1 MLAVSPKFSRVRRL
15 FVLIASYRKG
25 EGDSGSRHAFEK
37 AKEYGKKRLVMYRES
52 DSNDL
57 TFGLN
62 KDYVLQG
69 GKAVSLNEIK
79 NN

>member
-1 MLAVSPKFSRVRRL
+1 MQALYSKAV
-15 FVLIASYRKG
+15 VLIASYRKG

-52 DSNDL
+52 DANDL
-57 TFGLN
+57 RFGLN

-69 GKAVSLNEIK
+69 EKVVSQNEIEEL
-79 NN
+79 

>member
-1 MLAVSPKFSRVRRL
+1 MQALYSKAV
-15 FVLIASYRKG
+15 VLIASFRRG
-25 EGDSGSRHAFEK
+25 EGDSGSRYAFEK

-62 KDYVLQG
+62 KDYVIQG
-69 GKAVSLNEIK
+69 EIIVSQKAIEEL
-79 NN
+79 